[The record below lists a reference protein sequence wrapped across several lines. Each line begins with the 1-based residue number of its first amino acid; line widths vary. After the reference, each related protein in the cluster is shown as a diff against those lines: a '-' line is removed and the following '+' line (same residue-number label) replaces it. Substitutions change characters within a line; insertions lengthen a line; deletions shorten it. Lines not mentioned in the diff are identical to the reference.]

1 MRKFCALIF
10 GMALCLPTVSQA
22 ADGKKTVDGAD
33 AKPAIVTADL
43 ISRQHSQMLYPTVRV
58 KTNRATGSVTIFYSD
73 DRDEKNVFD
82 TFIFT
87 NHHVVADAIRVVK
100 KWNSLLGRKE
110 DKEVTELVT
119 VEVFQYEEESKSA
132 GRLTFDAEIVAYE
145 PDEDIAI
152 LKLHSSTEMK
162 YVAELMP
169 QAELCNVRLFQG
181 VFAVGCSLGHNPIAS
196 SGMLTSLSDIIERKS
211 YWMMSA
217 PIIFGNSGGAVFIER
232 GEKFFFIGVPSR
244 VAATRRGGV
253 VEHMAFFIPPTRI
266 HSWLQR
272 QHLAFLY
279 DSNVTPSASFKARD
293 ALRKKS
299 RREPDSYT
307 PSKDYDK
314 HNDSEQYRFNPDE
327 DTVD

>member
-10 GMALCLPTVSQA
+10 GFALCFPAMSQA
-22 ADGKKTVDGAD
+22 ADGKKTVEGAD
-33 AKPAIVTADL
+33 AKPTVVTADL

-58 KTNRATGSVTIFYSD
+58 KTKRATGSGTIFYSD
-73 DRDEKNVFD
+73 DRDEPNVFA

-100 KWNSLLGRKE
+100 KWNSLLGRNE

-119 VEVFQYEEESKSA
+119 VEVFQYEDESKSA

-152 LKLHSSTEMK
+152 LKLHSTTRMK
-162 YVAELMP
+162 YVAKLMP
-169 QAELCNVRLFQG
+169 QPELCNVRLFQS

-232 GEKFFFIGVPSR
+232 GEQFYFIGVPSR
-244 VAATRRGGV
+244 VASTRGGI

-279 DSNVTPSASFKARD
+279 NTTVTPSESFKERD
-293 ALRKKS
+293 AIRKKS

-307 PSKDYDK
+307 PSKDYDR
-314 HNDSEQYRFNPDE
+314 HQSNPGDPYGG
-327 DTVD
+327 